1 MAQSPSADSDVP
13 VQAAKTAVSVIDAL
27 RELNGAG
34 VSELAEHLSMPKS
47 TVHDHLRT
55 LEREEYLVNTAGEY
69 RIGAR
74 FLELGG
80 HARRQMKVYQ
90 IAKPEIQTLARD
102 TGEHAN
108 LMIEEHGHGIFLYK
122 ATGEE
127 AVRLDTFAGMRV
139 HLQTTALGKSILA
152 HTPEERVTEI
162 LDRHGLPAVTPKT
175 VTDRDELFD
184 ELESI
189 RDRGYA
195 IDDEERVEGMR
206 CVAAPV
212 TDSDGRAIAA
222 VSVSGPK
229 NRMQGERFERE
240 IPDLVLRTA
249 NVIDVNLA
257 YQ

>member
-1 MAQSPSADSDVP
+1 MARAPAKDAGVP
-13 VQAAKTAVSVIDAL
+13 VKAAKTAVTIIDAL

-34 VSELAEHLSMPKS
+34 VSELADHLGMPKS

-55 LEREEYLVNTAGEY
+55 LEREEYLVNAEGEY

-90 IAKPEIQTLARD
+90 IAKPEIQKLAQD

-122 ATGEE
+122 ATGED
-127 AVRLDTFAGMRV
+127 AVRLDTYAGMRV
-139 HLQTTALGKSILA
+139 HLQTTALGKSMLA
-152 HTPEERVTEI
+152 NMPREAVEGI
-162 LDRHGLPAVTPKT
+162 LDRHGLPRITPKT
-175 VTDRDELFD
+175 VTDRDALFEELT
-184 ELESI
+184 EI
-189 RDRGYA
+189 RERGYA

-206 CVAAPV
+206 CVAAPI
-212 TDSDGRAIAA
+212 TNNDGEPIAA

-229 NRMQGERFERE
+229 SRMQGQLFEE
-240 IPDLVLRTA
+240 EVPNLVLRTA
-249 NVIDVNLA
+249 NVIDVNLT
-257 YQ
+257 YH